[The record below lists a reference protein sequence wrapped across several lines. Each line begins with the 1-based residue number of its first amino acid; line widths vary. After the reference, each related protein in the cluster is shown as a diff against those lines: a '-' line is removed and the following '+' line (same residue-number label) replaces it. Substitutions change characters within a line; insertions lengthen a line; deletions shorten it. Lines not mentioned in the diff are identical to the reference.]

1 MYQTSITKFFIYFIK
16 TNFIIKKTWICRLQ
30 IYSSQYTNNQPQ
42 ELFMKRNTEY
52 NSIKIFSESVYGNIS
67 GPDSLKVWKT
77 SFQILPSKMC
87 FNNKDGQNLSTGRPL
102 EERMCLRYHGY
113 KERALLV
120 GSWTGP

>member
-1 MYQTSITKFFIYFIK
+1 
-16 TNFIIKKTWICRLQ
+16 
-30 IYSSQYTNNQPQ
+30 
-42 ELFMKRNTEY
+42 MKRNTEY
-52 NSIKIFSESVYGNIS
+52 NSIKIFTESVCGNIS

-77 SFQILPSKMC
+77 SFQILPSKTC

-120 GSWTGP
+120 GSWMGP